1 MNDKSKTPTVA
12 NLLPRLLADSMLGRL
27 ARWLR
32 LMGYD
37 TVYAT
42 THPDHQI
49 AAQARAEGRIVLT
62 RDQELARRRG
72 IQALLI
78 DSQVLEAQIQEVISA
93 IGAPE
98 TGAEPRCPQ
107 CNAPLSRATPDDVRA
122 RVPAYVLEK
131 HQHFRRCDR
140 CQKIYWQ
147 GSHWQNVRQVVEQI
161 LDRQDVYESQS
172 GTDGDATE

>member
-1 MNDKSKTPTVA
+1 
-12 NLLPRLLADSMLGRL
+12 
-27 ARWLR
+27 
-32 LMGYD
+32 MGYD

-42 THPDHQI
+42 THLDHQI
-49 AAQARAEGRIVLT
+49 AARARAEGRIVLT

-78 DSQVLEAQIQEVISA
+78 DSQVLEAQIQEIISA

-98 TGAEPRCPQ
+98 AGAEPRCPQ
-107 CNAPLSRATPDDVRA
+107 CNARLSRVTPDEVRA
-122 RVPAYVLEK
+122 HVPVYVLEK

-147 GSHWQNVRQVVEQI
+147 GSHWQGVKQIVEQI
-161 LDRQDVYESQS
+161 LDRQDVYESQF
-172 GTDGDATE
+172 GTDGHATE